1 MHAFIYVCLQVRKLE
16 RGMGEGGRDRRGVGN
31 AVAERARG
39 MCEKTEKTA
48 GAQMSCVTEDAM
60 VDPVC
65 CVFT

>member
-1 MHAFIYVCLQVRKLE
+1 MYAFIYICLQVIKLE
-16 RGMGEGGRDRRGVGN
+16 RGMGEGGRDRKGMGN

-39 MCEKTEKTA
+39 MCEKRA
-48 GAQMSCVTEDAM
+48 GARTSCVTEDAM